1 MSEREAGGTVGVGAR
16 SGAVPFLAAR
26 GVSKRFGANQ
36 ALEQIDLDVAHDELL
51 VVLGPTGAG
60 KTTLLRTIAGLER
73 PDAGRIVVE
82 GRDLTGLSPAARDVA
97 LVFQNFSLYPRWTVR
112 KNLEFPLRAPGRNL
126 PGAEIRRRIEWAAEL
141 LSITRYLE
149 REASR
154 LSGGEMQ
161 RVAIGRAIVRRPSL
175 FLMDEPLTN
184 LDAKLREALRVELVQ
199 LRRQLATPMIFV
211 THDQTEALSMADR
224 IVVLSEG
231 RILQT
236 GTPRE
241 IYERPVSPVV
251 ALQLGQPAINL
262 LRVRRQAGHWLGADG
277 TPLIAAEDAGPAER
291 VLGIRPEH
299 IALDPDPGST
309 SAEGVVRI
317 VEYIGPT
324 TTLLVDWAGDRVHIV
339 VPRRAALR
347 PGDRVRPRID
357 ATRAV
362 LFSPDQRDGLAEAAH
377 GGALAR
383 ASLHRRDPDCSAH
396 RASYHPTEE
405 VP

>member
-1 MSEREAGGTVGVGAR
+1 VIAGLSVLPSTAAR
-16 SGAVPFLAAR
+16 PTPDAPVAPAPFLSAR
-26 GVSKRFGANQ
+26 RISKRFGRTA
-36 ALEQIDLDVAHDELL
+36 ALSDIELDLGGDELL

-60 KTTLLRTIAGLER
+60 KTTLLRTVAGLET
-73 PDAGRIVVE
+73 PDTGTLHMAGADVTARE
-82 GRDLTGLSPAARDVA
+82 PAARDVA

-112 KNLEFPLRAPGRNL
+112 KNLEFPLRAPGRNVEES
-126 PGAEIRRRIEWAAEL
+126 EIQRRIAWAAEL
-141 LSITRYLE
+141 LHITRYLD

-161 RVAIGRAIVRRPSL
+161 RVAIGRAIVRRPRL

-184 LDAKLREALRVELVQ
+184 LDAKLRESLRVELVE
-199 LRRQLATPMIFV
+199 LRRKLGTPMIFV

-231 RILQT
+231 RVLQV

-262 LRVRRQAGHWLGADG
+262 VSVRRAGGAFCAADG
-277 TPLIAAEDAGPAER
+277 TPLVRAGDAGPAER
-291 VLGIRPEH
+291 LLGVRPEH
-299 IALDPDPGST
+299 IALEGGDPSH
-309 SAEGVVRI
+309 EGVVRI

-324 TTLLVDWAGDRVHIV
+324 TTLLVDWAGTRVHV
-339 VPRRAALR
+339 VVSRRANVR

-357 ATRAV
+357 PERVV
-362 LFSPDQRDGLAEAAH
+362 LFDE
-377 GGALAR
+377 GA
-383 ASLHRRDPDCSAH
+383 
-396 RASYHPTEE
+396 PTALYPKKEM
-405 VP
+405 P